1 MSPKTQKAGAS
12 SVTGMLRQDHKKV
25 KGLFKEFEKAENA
38 KVKERIV
45 ETALMELTVHAALE
59 EELIY
64 PAIRSEIDAEDL
76 MDEAVEEHHVVH
88 VLIAELKKMQPGDER
103 YDAKFTVLG
112 ELCKHHIKE
121 EEDEMLPKAEKSD
134 IDWEELSAEVMK
146 RKDQLMKQTASSSK
160 NGKNRIAKK
169 K

>member
-1 MSPKTQKAGAS
+1 
-12 SVTGMLRQDHKKV
+12 
-25 KGLFKEFEKAENA
+25 
-38 KVKERIV
+38 
-45 ETALMELTVHAALE
+45 MELTVHAALE

-134 IDWEELSAEVMK
+134 IDWEELSAKVMK
-146 RKDQLMKQTASSSK
+146 RKDQLMKQTASPSK